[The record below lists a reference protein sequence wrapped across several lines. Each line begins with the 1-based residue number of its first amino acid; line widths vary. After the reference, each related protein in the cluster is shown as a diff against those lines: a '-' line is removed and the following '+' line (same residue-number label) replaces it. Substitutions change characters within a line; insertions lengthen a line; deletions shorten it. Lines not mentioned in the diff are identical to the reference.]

1 MINLTK
7 KFDNKGENLRF
18 FYPMAALLNPFR
30 KLCPS
35 N

>member
-18 FYPMAALLNPFR
+18 FYQMVALLNPFR

>member
-18 FYPMAALLNPFR
+18 FYPMAALLNTSR
-30 KLCPS
+30 KLCLS

>member
-1 MINLTK
+1 MIKLTK
-7 KFDNKGENLRF
+7 KFDDKGENLRF
-18 FYPMAALLNPFR
+18 FYQMAALLNPFE